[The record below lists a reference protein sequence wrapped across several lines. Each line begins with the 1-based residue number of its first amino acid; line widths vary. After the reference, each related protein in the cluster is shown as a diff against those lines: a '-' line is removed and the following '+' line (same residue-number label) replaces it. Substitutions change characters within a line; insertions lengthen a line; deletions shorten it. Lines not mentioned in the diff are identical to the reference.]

1 MRFIL
6 LGSGCV
12 RPDLEHWGP
21 SQILQVAG
29 ETLLFDCG
37 RGATMRLV
45 QAGIDIAELRRVFFT
60 HHHFDHNC
68 DFAYLFLASWTL
80 GRNHPMEIYGP
91 RDTERFCD
99 TLLKE
104 LYREDINTRRI
115 QPTYPEHGMEYVA
128 RDVIE
133 DTWELA
139 GDGYL
144 IKMVHVLHKPQ
155 ILDNLAFRIE
165 AEGKAVVIAG
175 DNVVCDSLIQLSQ
188 GCDLLVH
195 ECTFPT
201 ERIERH
207 QWGGFHTSP
216 RQLGRWAKAAGVKRL
231 VLKHYAIQEGV
242 AVEPMADEVRAEFG
256 PDGLIVGHD
265 LLTLDI

>member
-21 SQILQVAG
+21 AQIVQVGG
-29 ETLLFDCG
+29 ENLLFDCG

-45 QAGIDIAELRRVFFT
+45 EAGIPIAELRRVFFT

-99 TLLKE
+99 TLFKQ

-115 QPTYPEHGMEYVA
+115 QPTYPPYGMEYVA

-133 DTWELA
+133 DTWTLE

-155 ILDNLAFRIE
+155 ILDNLAFRVE
-165 AEGKAVVIAG
+165 AEGKSIVVAG
-175 DNVVCDSLIQLSQ
+175 DNTVCQSLIDLAV

-207 QWGGFHTSP
+207 RWGGFHTSP
-216 RQLGRWAKAAGVKRL
+216 KELGRWARRVGVKKL
-231 VLKHYAIQEGV
+231 VLKHYAIQKGV
-242 AVEPMADEVRAEFG
+242 EVEPMVEEVRSEFG
-256 PDGLIVGHD
+256 SDGLIAGHD
-265 LLTLDI
+265 LLTIDV

>member
-21 SQILQVAG
+21 AQVVQVAG
-29 ETLLFDCG
+29 QTLLFDCG

-45 QAGIDIAELRRVFFT
+45 EAGIPIQALRRVFFT

-80 GRNHPMEIYGP
+80 GRNHPMEVYGP
-91 RDTERFCD
+91 RGTEHFCD
-99 TLLKE
+99 TLFQT
-104 LYREDINTRRI
+104 LYRDDIHTRRI
-115 QPTYPEHGMEYVA
+115 QPTYPPHGKEYAA
-128 RDVIE
+128 RDVLE
-133 DTWELA
+133 DTWELE
-139 GDGYL
+139 GDGYR
-144 IKMVHVLHKPQ
+144 IQMIHVLHKPQ
-155 ILDNLAFRIE
+155 ILDNLAFRVE
-165 AEGKAVVIAG
+165 AEGKAIVIAG
-175 DNVVCDSLIQLSQ
+175 DNILCESLMDLAT

-207 QWGGFHTSP
+207 RWGGFHTSP
-216 RQLGRWAKAAGVKRL
+216 RALGRWARERGVKKL

-242 AVEPMADEVRAEFG
+242 AVEPMVEEVRSEFG
-256 PDGLIVGHD
+256 SEGLIAGHD
-265 LLTLDI
+265 LLALDI